1 MVTMDLLNATSI
13 QYVKDN
19 DGVKFAINVRNTG
32 LLTTVPMIEDN
43 TDYQKILQLVADKT
57 ITIAEAAD

>member
-1 MVTMDLLNATSI
+1 MTMDLLNATSI

-19 DGVKFAINVRNTG
+19 DGVKYAINIRNAG

-57 ITIAEAAD
+57 ITIEEAD

>member
-1 MVTMDLLNATSI
+1 MTMDLLNATSI

-19 DGVKFAINVRNTG
+19 DGVKFAINIRNTG

-43 TDYQKILQLVADKT
+43 ADYQEILQQVADGN

>member
-1 MVTMDLLNATSI
+1 MDLLNATSI

-19 DGVKFAINVRNTG
+19 DGVKYAINIRNAG

-57 ITIAEAAD
+57 ITIEEAD